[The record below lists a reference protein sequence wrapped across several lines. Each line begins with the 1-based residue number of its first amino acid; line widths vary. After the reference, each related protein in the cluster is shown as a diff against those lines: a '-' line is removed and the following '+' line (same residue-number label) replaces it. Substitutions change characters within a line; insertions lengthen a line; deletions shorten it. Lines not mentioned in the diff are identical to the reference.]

1 MDDTIFYKENFVSSF
16 TKITCSVF
24 AFMHGKNDIKV
35 SKLSRFTF
43 LDKFPQKWNIFALN
57 IQSDLSLTD
66 IRQDKTKKNQGYT

>member
-1 MDDTIFYKENFVSSF
+1 
-16 TKITCSVF
+16 
-24 AFMHGKNDIKV
+24 MHIKNEIKV

-43 LDKFPQKWNIFALN
+43 LDKFPQKLNIFALN